1 MPVPDYV
8 RRDGV
13 YNLGSHFPANTI
25 GPDLGEFFFLHMKYT
40 VELRIYR
47 AQDVQLVSIESR
59 TWK

>member
-25 GPDLGEFFFLHMKYT
+25 GPDLGEFFSTY
-40 VELRIYR
+40 EIYG
-47 AQDVQLVSIESR
+47 R
-59 TWK
+59 TENLQGPRCITR